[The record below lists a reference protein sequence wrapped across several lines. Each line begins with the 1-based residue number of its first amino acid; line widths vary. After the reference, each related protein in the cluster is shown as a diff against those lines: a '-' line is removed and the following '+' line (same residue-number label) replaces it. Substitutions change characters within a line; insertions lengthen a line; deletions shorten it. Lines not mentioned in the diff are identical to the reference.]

1 MLLAVITVSYT
12 IDSMALPQNGTGLR
26 HYLDKILRADE
37 RVITTN
43 IGLKTSSDLALVPR
57 GRSIKCDLY
66 DVSYSIAKCLA
77 DGCTWMLVP

>member
-1 MLLAVITVSYT
+1 MSYT
-12 IDSMALPQNGTGLR
+12 IDSMALSQNEAGLR
-26 HYLDKILRADE
+26 HYLDKILSADE
-37 RVITTN
+37 RVIAKN

-57 GRSIKCDLY
+57 GRSIKCVLCDLY